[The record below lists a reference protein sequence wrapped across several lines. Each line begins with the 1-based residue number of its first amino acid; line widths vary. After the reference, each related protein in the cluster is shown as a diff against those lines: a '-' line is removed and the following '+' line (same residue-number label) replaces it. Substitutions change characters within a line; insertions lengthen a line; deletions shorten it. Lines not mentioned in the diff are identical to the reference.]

1 MKLLILKYLFFI
13 FEISKFFSL
22 GDSKF
27 SISLLLMYVVVVVVV
42 VHLRPIK
49 RYKCFWTRLI
59 VVIVVVYVYLY
70 PLLSALV
77 VSCCRRR
84 FLSIRSSSDRFLNR
98 SRSNLSRKVLSL
110 YLFIYFFHFIFS
122 LSFQIILFYCLILS
136 LLIL

>member
-70 PLLSALV
+70 PLLSALL

-110 YLFIYFFHFIFS
+110 YLFIFFFPFYFFS
-122 LSFQIILFYCLILS
+122 LSHFRLYYFIV
-136 LLIL
+136 